1 MRTSVS
7 LMRTSVSLRRK
18 SVSLGRTEQCG
29 FSLFEM
35 IVVTALTSLIGVWSA
50 TTWVQQSEDA
60 ASEAMGR
67 WLITVKESVDQ
78 MLVRQADFLSGLS
91 ATGSGLEGYQNIWRP
106 SLSEL
111 VGAGHLSKGFA
122 LRAPL
127 GYDVSIK
134 VLKPRGLCLTQG
146 CKLEALTIATP
157 QQSQGH
163 QAITMMRIGK
173 ILGSFKGQGASV
185 TQLSPERVRGP
196 TVDLPNPPESDM
208 LQLPI
213 GSIVLQSFF
222 DSSAQASF
230 LRQRELRD
238 VQLGA
243 NLNVKGRVSV
253 GSSLSAAG
261 RISSS
266 EHLQLAAV
274 AQQGTAC
281 EGEGLI
287 AQSST
292 KGLLVCQAGIWQTST
307 KSSGGHYIDSI
318 NAACHTKLEV
328 NIDRHNPV
336 TGDCSCPEGYKP
348 QLIAVWRY
356 PFHSYDEFFTHLCL
370 N

>member
-1 MRTSVS
+1 MWTQQR
-7 LMRTSVSLRRK
+7 
-18 SVSLGRTEQCG
+18 G

-50 TTWVQQSEDA
+50 TTWVQQTEDA

-78 MLVRQADFLSGLS
+78 MLVRQADFLTGLS
-91 ATGSGLEGYQNIWRP
+91 VTGSGSGSGIYQNIWRP

-111 VGAGHLSKGFA
+111 AGAGHLSKGFS

-127 GYDVSIK
+127 NYDVSIK
-134 VLKPRGLCLTQG
+134 VLKPHGLCLTQG
-146 CKLEALTIATP
+146 CKLEALTIAAP
-157 QQSQGH
+157 KQAQDH
-163 QAITMMRIGK
+163 QASTMTRIGK
-173 ILGSFKGQGASV
+173 ILASFKGQGASV

-196 TVDLPNPPESDM
+196 TVDLP
-208 LQLPI
+208 
-213 GSIVLQSFF
+213 SFF

-230 LRQRELRD
+230 LRQGEQRD

-243 NLNVKGRVSV
+243 HLNVMGRLAV
-253 GSSLSAAG
+253 GGALSAAG

-274 AQQGTAC
+274 AQQGAAC

-292 KGLLVCQAGIWQTST
+292 KGLLVCQAGVWQTST
-307 KSSGGHYIDSI
+307 KSSGGRYIDNTISS
-318 NAACHTKLEV
+318 CHSPQELI
-328 NIDRHNPV
+328 IDMRNPL
-336 TGDCSCPEGYKP
+336 TGDCSCPDGYKP
-348 QLIAVWRY
+348 QLMSVWRY
-356 PFHSYDEFFTHLCL
+356 PFHSYNEFYTYLCL

>member
-1 MRTSVS
+1 MRA
-7 LMRTSVSLRRK
+7 M
-18 SVSLGRTEQCG
+18 QCG

-35 IVVTALTSLIGVWSA
+35 IVVTALTSLVGVWSA

-78 MLVRQADFLSGLS
+78 MLVRQADFLTGLS
-91 ATGSGLEGYQNIWRP
+91 VKGSGSGDYQNIWRP

-111 VGAGHLSKGFA
+111 AGAGHLSKGFS

-134 VLKPRGLCLTQG
+134 VLKPQGLCLTQG

-157 QQSQGH
+157 QQAQGH
-163 QAITMMRIGK
+163 QASTMTRIGK
-173 ILGSFKGQGASV
+173 ILASVKGQGASV
-185 TQLSPERVRGP
+185 TLLSPERVRGP
-196 TVDLPNPPESDM
+196 ALDLPNPPEPDLS
-208 LQLPI
+208 QLPI

-230 LRQRELRD
+230 LRQGELRD

-243 NLNVKGRVSV
+243 NLNVTGSLAV
-253 GSSLSAAG
+253 GGALSAAG

-266 EHLQLAAV
+266 EYLQLAAV
-274 AQQGTAC
+274 AQQGAAC

-287 AQSST
+287 AQSSK

-307 KSSGGHYIDSI
+307 KSGGGHYIDSV
-318 NAACHTKLEV
+318 NTTCHARQEFNVDL
-328 NIDRHNPV
+328 RNPV

-348 QLIAVWRY
+348 RLISVWRY
-356 PFHSYDEFFTHLCL
+356 PFHSYNEFYTYLCL

>member
-1 MRTSVS
+1 MWN
-7 LMRTSVSLRRK
+7 K
-18 SVSLGRTEQCG
+18 QCG

-78 MLVRQADFLSGLS
+78 MLVRQADFLTGLS
-91 ATGSGLEGYQNIWRP
+91 VTGSGSGDYQNIWRP

-111 VGAGHLSKGFA
+111 ARAGHLSKGFS

-127 GYDVSIK
+127 GYDLSIR
-134 VLKPRGLCLTQG
+134 VLKPHGLCLTQG

-157 QQSQGH
+157 QQSEGH
-163 QAITMMRIGK
+163 QSSTMTRIGK
-173 ILGSFKGQGASV
+173 ILASFKGQGASV
-185 TQLSPERVRGP
+185 TQLSPQRVRGP
-196 TVDLPNPPESDM
+196 AVDLPNPPVIDM
-208 LQLPI
+208 SQLPI

-222 DSSAQASF
+222 DSSAQATF
-230 LRQRELRD
+230 LRQGDRRD

-243 NLNVKGRVSV
+243 NLNVTGRLSV
-253 GSSLSAAG
+253 GGGLSAGG
-261 RISSS
+261 RIASS

-274 AQQGTAC
+274 AQQGAAC

-292 KGLLVCQAGIWQTST
+292 KGLLVCQAGIWQASA

-318 NAACHTKLEV
+318 HSSCHSRRDIEV
-328 NIDRHNPV
+328 DRRNPL

-348 QLIAVWRY
+348 QLISVWRY
-356 PFHSYDEFFTHLCL
+356 PFHSYNEFYTYLCL

>member
-1 MRTSVS
+1 MRI
-7 LMRTSVSLRRK
+7 K
-18 SVSLGRTEQCG
+18 QFG
-29 FSLFEM
+29 FSLLEM

-78 MLVRQADFLSGLS
+78 MLVRQADFLTGLS
-91 ATGSGLEGYQNIWRP
+91 VTGSSSGDYQNIWRP

-111 VGAGHLSKGFA
+111 ARAGHLSKGFS

-127 GYDVSIK
+127 GYDVTIN
-134 VLKPRGLCLTQG
+134 VLKPHGLCLTQG

-157 QQSQGH
+157 QQSQGY
-163 QAITMMRIGK
+163 QAITMTRLGK
-173 ILGSFKGQGASV
+173 ILASFKGQGASV
-185 TQLSPERVRGP
+185 TQLSPQRIRGS
-196 TVDLPNPPESDM
+196 TLDLPNPPETDM
-208 LQLPI
+208 AELPV

-222 DSSAQASF
+222 DSSAQAPF
-230 LRQRELRD
+230 LRQGDLRD

-243 NLNVKGRVSV
+243 NLNVTGRLSV
-253 GSSLSAAG
+253 GGAISTAG

-266 EHLQLAAV
+266 EYLQLAAV
-274 AQQGTAC
+274 AQQGAAC

-292 KGLLVCQAGIWQTST
+292 KGLLVCQAGVWQTSA
-307 KSSGGHYIDSI
+307 KSFGGHYIDSI
-318 NAACHTKLEV
+318 HSHCHARQDINV
-328 NIDRHNPV
+328 DRRNPL
-336 TGDCSCPEGYKP
+336 TGDCSCPEGYQP
-348 QLIAVWRY
+348 QLISVWRY
-356 PFHSYDEFFTHLCL
+356 PFHSYNEFYTYLCL

>member
-1 MRTSVS
+1 MRT
-7 LMRTSVSLRRK
+7 K
-18 SVSLGRTEQCG
+18 QFG

-78 MLVRQADFLSGLS
+78 MLVRQADFLTGLS
-91 ATGSGLEGYQNIWRP
+91 LKGSGSGDYQNIWRP
-106 SLSEL
+106 SLREL
-111 VGAGHLSKGFA
+111 SGAGHLSKGFS

-127 GYDVSIK
+127 GYDVSIR
-134 VLKPRGLCLTQG
+134 VLKPQGLCLTQG

-157 QQSQGH
+157 HQAQGH
-163 QAITMMRIGK
+163 QASTMTRIGK
-173 ILGSFKGQGASV
+173 ILASFKGQGASV

-208 LQLPI
+208 SQLPI
-213 GSIVLQSFF
+213 GSIVMQSFF
-222 DSSAQASF
+222 DSSAQALF
-230 LRQRELRD
+230 LRQGDLRD

-243 NLNVKGRVSV
+243 NLNVTGRLSV
-253 GSSLSAAG
+253 GGELSAAG
-261 RISSS
+261 RIASS

-292 KGLLVCQAGIWQTST
+292 KGLLVCQAGIWQASS
-307 KSSGGHYIDSI
+307 KSNGGLYIDSI
-318 NAACHTKLEV
+318 HSACHTRLEV
-328 NIDRHNPV
+328 NIDRRNPL

-348 QLIAVWRY
+348 QLISVWRY
-356 PFHSYDEFFTHLCL
+356 PFHSYDEFYTYLCL

>member
-1 MRTSVS
+1 MRA
-7 LMRTSVSLRRK
+7 M
-18 SVSLGRTEQCG
+18 QCG

-35 IVVTALTSLIGVWSA
+35 IVVTALTSLVGVWSA

-67 WLITVKESVDQ
+67 WLNTVKESVDQ
-78 MLVRQADFLSGLS
+78 MLVRQADFLTGLS
-91 ATGSGLEGYQNIWRP
+91 VKGSGSGDYQNIWRP

-111 VGAGHLSKGFA
+111 AGAGHLSKGFS

-134 VLKPRGLCLTQG
+134 VLKPQGLCLTQG

-157 QQSQGH
+157 QQAQGH
-163 QAITMMRIGK
+163 QASTMTRIGK
-173 ILGSFKGQGASV
+173 ILASVKGQGASV
-185 TQLSPERVRGP
+185 TLLSPERVRGP
-196 TVDLPNPPESDM
+196 AVDLPNPPEPDLS
-208 LQLPI
+208 QLPI

-230 LRQRELRD
+230 LRQDEQRD

-243 NLNVKGRVSV
+243 NLKVTGRLAL
-253 GSSLSAAG
+253 GGTLSAAG

-274 AQQGTAC
+274 AQQGAMC

-292 KGLLVCQAGIWQTST
+292 KGLLVCQAGVWQTST
-307 KSSGGHYIDSI
+307 KSSGGRYIDSTHSS
-318 NAACHTKLEV
+318 CHSPQEIIV
-328 NIDRHNPV
+328 DRRNSL

-348 QLIAVWRY
+348 QLISVWRY
-356 PFHSYDEFFTHLCL
+356 PFHSYNEFYTYLCL

>member
-1 MRTSVS
+1 MRT
-7 LMRTSVSLRRK
+7 
-18 SVSLGRTEQCG
+18 EECG
-29 FSLFEM
+29 FSLLEM

-67 WLITVKESVDQ
+67 WLINVKESVDQ
-78 MLVRQADFLSGLS
+78 MLVRQADFLTGLS
-91 ATGSGLEGYQNIWRP
+91 ANGPGSQDYQHIWRP
-106 SLSEL
+106 SLREL
-111 VGAGHLSKGFA
+111 AEAGHLSKGFV

-127 GYDVSIK
+127 GYDVSIV
-134 VLKPRGLCLTQG
+134 VLKPHGLCLTQG

-157 QQSQGH
+157 QPSQGH
-163 QAITMMRIGK
+163 QASMMTRIGK
-173 ILGSFKGQGASV
+173 ILASFKGQGASV
-185 TQLSPERVRGP
+185 TQMTPERVRGP

-208 LQLPI
+208 SPLPI

-230 LRQRELRD
+230 LRQAERRD

-243 NLNVKGRVSV
+243 NLNVKGRASV
-253 GSSLSAAG
+253 GGALSAAG

-274 AQQGTAC
+274 AQQGAVC
-281 EGEGLI
+281 DGEGLI

-292 KGLLVCQAGIWQTST
+292 KGLLVCQAGIWQTSS
-307 KSSGGHYIDSI
+307 KSGGGHYIYSI
-318 NAACHTKLEV
+318 NTSCHATQDVDVEL
-328 NIDRHNPV
+328 RNPV
-336 TGDCSCPEGYKP
+336 TGDCSCPAGYKP
-348 QLIAVWRY
+348 QLISVWRY
-356 PFHSYDEFFTHLCL
+356 PFDSHNEFYTYLCL

>member
-1 MRTSVS
+1 MR
-7 LMRTSVSLRRK
+7 MK
-18 SVSLGRTEQCG
+18 QYG

-35 IVVTALTSLIGVWSA
+35 IFVTALTSLIGVWSA

-78 MLVRQADFLSGLS
+78 MLVRQADFLTGLS
-91 ATGSGLEGYQNIWRP
+91 VNSSATAHYQNIWRP
-106 SLSEL
+106 SLIEL
-111 VGAGHLSKGFA
+111 AGAGHLSKGFS

-127 GYDVSIK
+127 DYDVNIT
-134 VLKPRGLCLTQG
+134 VLKPHGLCLTQG
-146 CKLEALTIATP
+146 CKLEALTVATP
-157 QQSQGH
+157 QHFQGH
-163 QAITMMRIGK
+163 QASTMTRIGK
-173 ILGSFKGQGASV
+173 ILASFKGQGASV

-196 TVDLPNPPESDM
+196 AVDLPNPPEPTMS
-208 LQLPI
+208 QLPI

-230 LRQRELRD
+230 LRQGELRD

-243 NLNVKGRVSV
+243 NLNVTGRLSV
-253 GSSLSAAG
+253 GSALSAAG

-274 AQQGTAC
+274 AQQGAAC
-281 EGEGLI
+281 EAEGLI

-307 KSSGGHYIDSI
+307 KTGGGHYIDSLHS
-318 NAACHTKLEV
+318 ACHAKLGD
-328 NIDRHNPV
+328 NIDRRNPL
-336 TGDCSCPEGYKP
+336 TGDCSCPEGYRP
-348 QLIAVWRY
+348 QLISAWRY
-356 PFHSYDEFFTHLCL
+356 PFHSKEEFFYTYLCL

>member
-1 MRTSVS
+1 MST
-7 LMRTSVSLRRK
+7 K
-18 SVSLGRTEQCG
+18 QCG

-78 MLVRQADFLSGLS
+78 MLVRQADFLTGLS
-91 ATGSGLEGYQNIWRP
+91 VQGSGSRGYQNIWRP

-111 VGAGHLSKGFA
+111 AGAGHLSKGFS

-127 GYDVSIK
+127 GYDVSIN
-134 VLKPRGLCLTQG
+134 VLKPHGLCLTQG

-157 QQSQGH
+157 QPSQVH
-163 QAITMMRIGK
+163 QASTMTRIGK
-173 ILGSFKGQGASV
+173 ILASFKGHGASV

-196 TVDLPNPPESDM
+196 TVDLPNPPEPDM
-208 LQLPI
+208 SQLPI

-230 LRQRELRD
+230 LRQGELRD
-238 VQLGA
+238 VKLGA
-243 NLNVKGRVSV
+243 NLNVTG
-253 GSSLSAAG
+253 GLSTGGALYAAG

-274 AQQGTAC
+274 AQQGSAC

-292 KGLLVCQAGIWQTST
+292 KGLLVCQAGVWQTST
-307 KSSGGHYIDSI
+307 KIGGGHYIDSI
-318 NAACHTKLEV
+318 HAYCNSRLEIGV
-328 NIDRHNPV
+328 DRRNPL
-336 TGDCSCPEGYKP
+336 TGDCSCPEGYNP
-348 QLIAVWRY
+348 QLISVWRY
-356 PFHSYDEFFTHLCL
+356 PFHSDNEFYTYLCL

>member
-1 MRTSVS
+1 MRTSD
-7 LMRTSVSLRRK
+7 SLRPD
-18 SVSLGRTEQCG
+18 EQCG

-78 MLVRQADFLSGLS
+78 MLVRQADFLTGLTV
-91 ATGSGLEGYQNIWRP
+91 TGSGSADYQHIWRP

-111 VGAGHLSKGFA
+111 VGAGHLPKGFS

-134 VLKPRGLCLTQG
+134 VLKPHGLCLTQG

-163 QAITMMRIGK
+163 QASTMTRIGK
-173 ILGSFKGQGASV
+173 ILASFKGQGASV

-196 TVDLPNPPESDM
+196 TLDLSNPPESDM
-208 LQLPI
+208 SPLPI

-230 LRQRELRD
+230 LRQGDLRD
-238 VQLGA
+238 VQFDA
-243 NLNVKGRVSV
+243 NLNVKGRLSA
-253 GSSLSAAG
+253 GGALSAAG

-292 KGLLVCQAGIWQTST
+292 KGLLVCQAGIWQSST
-307 KSSGGHYIDSI
+307 KSSGGHYILSL
-318 NAACHTKLEV
+318 NAACHTRLEL
-328 NIDRHNPV
+328 NIDRRNPL
-336 TGDCSCPEGYKP
+336 TGDCSCPEGYQPK
-348 QLIAVWRY
+348 LISVWRY
-356 PFHSYDEFFTHLCL
+356 PFHSYEEFYTYLCL

>member
-1 MRTSVS
+1 MR
-7 LMRTSVSLRRK
+7 MK
-18 SVSLGRTEQCG
+18 QCG

-78 MLVRQADFLSGLS
+78 MLVRQADFLTGLS
-91 ATGSGLEGYQNIWRP
+91 VKGSGSGDYQNIWRP

-111 VGAGHLSKGFA
+111 VGAGHLSEGFS

-127 GYDVSIK
+127 GYDVNIK
-134 VLKPRGLCLTQG
+134 VLKPQGLCLTQG

-163 QAITMMRIGK
+163 QASMMTRIGK

-208 LQLPI
+208 SQLPI

-222 DSSAQASF
+222 DSSAQAFF
-230 LRQRELRD
+230 LRQDERRD

-243 NLNVKGRVSV
+243 NLDVTGRLSV
-253 GSSLSAAG
+253 GGGLSAGG

-274 AQQGTAC
+274 AQQGAAC

-292 KGLLVCQAGIWQTST
+292 KGLLVCQAGVWQTST
-307 KSSGGHYIDSI
+307 KSNGGRYIESI
-318 NAACHTKLEV
+318 YSNCHSPQDINV
-328 NIDRHNPV
+328 DRRNPL
-336 TGDCSCPEGYKP
+336 TGDCSCPDGYNP
-348 QLIAVWRY
+348 QLISVWRF
-356 PFHSYDEFFTHLCL
+356 PFYSYNEFYTYLCL

>member
-1 MRTSVS
+1 MWTQQR
-7 LMRTSVSLRRK
+7 
-18 SVSLGRTEQCG
+18 G

-50 TTWVQQSEDA
+50 TTWVQQTEDA

-78 MLVRQADFLSGLS
+78 MLVRQADFLTGVSV
-91 ATGSGLEGYQNIWRP
+91 TGSGSGSGIYQNIWRP

-111 VGAGHLSKGFA
+111 AGAGHLSKGFS

-127 GYDVSIK
+127 NYDVSIK
-134 VLKPRGLCLTQG
+134 VLKPHGLCLTQG
-146 CKLEALTIATP
+146 CKLEALTIAAP
-157 QQSQGH
+157 KQAQDH
-163 QAITMMRIGK
+163 QASTMTRIGK
-173 ILGSFKGQGASV
+173 ILASFKGQGASV

-196 TVDLPNPPESDM
+196 TVDLPNPPEPDM

-230 LRQRELRD
+230 LRQGEQRD

-243 NLNVKGRVSV
+243 HLNVMGRLAV
-253 GSSLSAAG
+253 GGALSAAG

-274 AQQGTAC
+274 AQQGAAC

-292 KGLLVCQAGIWQTST
+292 KGLLVCQAGVWQTST
-307 KSSGGHYIDSI
+307 KSSGGRYIDNTISS
-318 NAACHTKLEV
+318 CHSPQELI
-328 NIDRHNPV
+328 IDMRNPL
-336 TGDCSCPEGYKP
+336 TGDCSCPDGYKP
-348 QLIAVWRY
+348 QLMSVWRY
-356 PFHSYDEFFTHLCL
+356 PFHSYNEFYTYLCL